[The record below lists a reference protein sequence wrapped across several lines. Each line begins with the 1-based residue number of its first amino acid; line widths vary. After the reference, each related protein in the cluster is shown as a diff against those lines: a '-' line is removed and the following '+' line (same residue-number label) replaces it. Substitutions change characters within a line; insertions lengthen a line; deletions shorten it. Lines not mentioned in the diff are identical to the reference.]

1 MATQRKDLMKSPY
14 SFARLSVPLLLLVLF
29 SAFSA
34 ANAQDEYAA
43 VKTWETYDF
52 AGRAITTA
60 DLSALSIDD
69 LKLVRGIVFG
79 KHGRVF
85 KDPDIKRYLDSRS
98 WFKADAGFQNSAL
111 NDTERRNLDV
121 IRIAEAEKHETVQ
134 PGDMRL
140 YQDRALT
147 RKKLGTHTNA
157 EWTVLASEI
166 EAIHGK
172 RFDGTPWLQ
181 QYFDERYWYH
191 SADHYDPKGLSGVER
206 RNLQLIDLIQ
216 RQQRRVALS
225 PGDMELFENKLIA
238 ETMLRG
244 LSLHEL
250 RLLRNEIY
258 ARHGRI
264 FKTMWIQQ
272 YFGGQSWYDPKE
284 DFKDEDISGSDKT
297 NIETIVAYE
306 NKLHD
311 QISKKPITRALL
323 AGLFVEDV
331 RKMRDEIYARHGK
344 VFKDPWTQKY
354 FASFD
359 WYKANPNYSDTSLTP
374 VEKGNLAVIIAY
386 EKKAVTAMSTIEG

>member
-1 MATQRKDLMKSPY
+1 MKSP
-14 SFARLSVPLLLLVLF
+14 FCLSRISLPLLSLILC
-29 SAFSA
+29 SAFSVA
-34 ANAQDEYAA
+34 RAQDEYAA
-43 VKTWETYDF
+43 VKTWETFDF
-52 AGRAITTA
+52 AGKSLGPA
-60 DLSALSIDD
+60 DFSALSLDD

-85 KDPDIKRYLDSRS
+85 KDPDIKRYLDSRP
-98 WFKADAGFQNSAL
+98 WFKADANFQNSGL
-111 NDTERRNLDV
+111 SDTERKNLDV
-121 IRIAEAEKHETVQ
+121 IRIAEAQKHDTVQ

-147 RKKLGTHTNA
+147 RKKLGAHTNA

-166 EAIHGK
+166 QAIHGK

-191 SADHYDPKGLSGVER
+191 SADHYDPKGLSEIER
-206 RNLQLIDLIQ
+206 KNLQLIDLIQ

-225 PGDMELFENKLIA
+225 PGDMELFENKLISEA
-238 ETMLRG
+238 MLRG

-250 RLLRNEIY
+250 RLLRNEVY

-272 YFGGQSWYDPKE
+272 YFGGQSWYDPNE
-284 DFKDEDISGSDKT
+284 NFKDEELSGPDKT
-297 NIETIVAYE
+297 NVETIVAYE

-331 RKMRDEIYARHGK
+331 RKMRDEIYARHGR
-344 VFKDPWTQKY
+344 VFKDQWTQKY

-359 WYKANPNYSDTSLTP
+359 WYKANPNYSDASLTA
-374 VEKGNLAVIIAY
+374 VEKRNLVVIAGY
-386 EKKAVTAMSTIEG
+386 EKRAVTAMSTIEG

>member
-1 MATQRKDLMKSPY
+1 MKSPY

-191 SADHYDPKGLSGVER
+191 PADHYDPKGLSGVER

-216 RQQRRVALS
+216 RRQRRVALS

-311 QISKKPITRALL
+311 QISKRPITRALL

>member
-1 MATQRKDLMKSPY
+1 MRSP
-14 SFARLSVPLLLLVLF
+14 FGFPRLFLPLLLVL
-29 SAFSA
+29 SAFSVA
-34 ANAQDEYAA
+34 SAQDEYAA
-43 VKTWETYDF
+43 VKTWETFNF
-52 AGRAITTA
+52 AGHRVSPPDI
-60 DLSALSIDD
+60 SALPLED

-85 KDPDIKRYLDSRS
+85 KDPDIKRFLESRT
-98 WFKADAGFQNSAL
+98 WFKADPNFQNSAL

-121 IRIAEAEKHETVQ
+121 IRIAEAQKHDTVQ

-147 RKKLGTHTNA
+147 RKKLGTHTSA
-157 EWTVLASEI
+157 EWTVLAAEI

-172 RFDGTPWLQ
+172 RFDDTVWLQ
-181 QYFDERYWYH
+181 QYFDERYWYRP
-191 SADHYDPKGLSGVER
+191 ATHYDPKRLSLIEQK
-206 RNLQLIDLIQ
+206 NLQLIEGIQ
-216 RQQRRVALS
+216 KQQRRVALS
-225 PGDMELFENKLIA
+225 PGDMELFENKLISDA
-238 ETMLRG
+238 MLRG

-264 FKTMWIQQ
+264 FKTVWIQQ
-272 YFGGQSWYDPKE
+272 YFGGQPWYDPKE
-284 DFKDEDISGSDKT
+284 DFKDEDISGPDKT
-297 NIETIVAYE
+297 NIETIVKYE

-311 QISKKPITRALL
+311 SISNKPITRALL
-323 AGLFVEDV
+323 QGLFLEDV

-344 VFKDPWTQKY
+344 VFKDQWTQKY

-359 WYKANPNYSDTSLTP
+359 WYKANPNFSDASLSA
-374 VEKGNLAVIIAY
+374 VEKGNLVVIAGY

>member
-1 MATQRKDLMKSPY
+1 MKSLF
-14 SFARLSVPLLLLVLF
+14 SFSRLPLLLMLVL
-29 SAFSA
+29 SAFSVA
-34 ANAQDEYAA
+34 SAQDEYKAI
-43 VKTWETYDF
+43 KTWETFDF
-52 AGRAITTA
+52 AGHRVAAA
-60 DLSALSIDD
+60 DISALELDD

-85 KDPDIKRYLDSRS
+85 KDPDIKRFLESRI
-98 WFKADAGFQNSAL
+98 WFKADPNFQNSVL
-111 NDTERRNLDV
+111 NDTERKNLDV
-121 IRIAEAEKHETVQ
+121 IRIAEAQKHETVQ

-140 YQDRALT
+140 YVDRALT
-147 RKKLGTHTNA
+147 RKKLGPHTSA
-157 EWTVLASEI
+157 EWTVLSAEI

-172 RFDGTPWLQ
+172 RFDDTVWLQ

-191 SADHYDPKGLSGVER
+191 AAAKYDPKGLSVIER
-206 RNLQLIDLIQ
+206 KNLDLIGAIQ
-216 RQQRRVALS
+216 RQQRRVAIS
-225 PGDMELFENKLIA
+225 PGDMELFENKLIS
-238 ETMLRG
+238 EQLLRG
-244 LSLHEL
+244 VSLHEL

-311 QISKKPITRALL
+311 SISSKPITRALL
-323 AGLFVEDV
+323 QGLFLEDV
-331 RKMRDEIYARHGK
+331 RKMREEIYARHGR

-359 WYKANPNYSDTSLTP
+359 WYKANPNFTDASLSA
-374 VEKGNLAVIIAY
+374 VEKGNLVVIAAY

>member
-1 MATQRKDLMKSPY
+1 MKSPVRIVRAV
-14 SFARLSVPLLLLVLF
+14 FPLLLLML
-29 SAFSA
+29 SASFVA
-34 ANAQDEYAA
+34 HAQDDYASM
-43 VKTWETYDF
+43 KKWDSFDF
-52 AGRAITTA
+52 ASKSITPA
-60 DLSALSIDD
+60 DINPLEIDD
-69 LKLVRGIVFG
+69 LKLVRGVVFG

-85 KDPDIKRYLDSRS
+85 KDPDIRRFLESRS
-98 WFKADAGFQNSAL
+98 WYKADPNFQNSAL
-111 NDTERRNLDV
+111 NDTERRNLDL
-121 IRIAEAEKHETVQ
+121 IRIAEAQKHETVQ

-140 YQDRALT
+140 YVDRALT

-172 RFDGTPWLQ
+172 RFDGTPWLRE
-181 QYFDERYWYH
+181 YFDERYWYVP
-191 SADHYDPKGLSGVER
+191 AAQYNPKSLSDIER
-206 RNLQLIDLIQ
+206 KNLQLIDTIQ
-216 RQQRRVALS
+216 RQERHVAIA
-225 PGDMELFENKLIA
+225 PGDIELFENKLISDA
-238 ETMLRG
+238 MLRG

-272 YFGGQSWYDPKE
+272 YFSGQPWYDPRE
-284 DFKDEDISGSDKT
+284 DFKDEEISGSDKT

-306 NKLHD
+306 NRLHNS
-311 QISKKPITRALL
+311 ISSRPITRALL
-323 AGLFVEDV
+323 QGLFVEDV

-359 WYKANPNYSDTSLTP
+359 WYKANPNYSDAQLSA
-374 VEKGNLAVIIAY
+374 VEKANLVVISGY
-386 EKKAVTAMSTIEG
+386 EKRAVTAMSTIEG

>member
-1 MATQRKDLMKSPY
+1 MKSPFII
-14 SFARLSVPLLLLVLF
+14 SRAILPLLFLLSTSFV
-29 SAFSA
+29 AH
-34 ANAQDEYAA
+34 AQDEYAS
-43 VKTWETYDF
+43 VKKWETYNF
-52 AGRAITTA
+52 SAQTIATA
-60 DLSALSIDD
+60 DLNGLEIYD

-85 KDPDIKRYLDSRS
+85 KDPDIRRFLESRT
-98 WFKADAGFQNSAL
+98 WYKAEPNFQNSLL
-111 NDTERRNLDV
+111 NDTERANLDV
-121 IRIAEAEKHETVQ
+121 IRIAEAKSHETVE

-140 YQDRALT
+140 YQTRALT

-172 RFDGTPWLQ
+172 RFDDTPWLQ

-191 SADHYDPKGLSGVER
+191 AADKYDGKGLSDVER
-206 RNLQLIDLIQ
+206 KNLQLIDTI
-216 RQQRRVALS
+216 RKQQRRVALA
-225 PGDMELFENKLIA
+225 PGDMELFENKLVTEA
-238 ETMLRG
+238 MLRG

-258 ARHGRI
+258 ARRGRI
-264 FKTMWIQQ
+264 FKTLWIQQ
-272 YFGGQSWYDPKE
+272 YFGSQMWYDPKE
-284 DFKDEDISGSDKT
+284 DFKDEDVTGTDKT
-297 NIETIVAYE
+297 NIETIVALE
-306 NKLHD
+306 TKLHNS
-311 QISKKPITRALL
+311 ISNKPVTRALL
-323 AGLFVEDV
+323 NGLFVEDV

-359 WYKANPNYSDTSLTP
+359 WYKANPNYSDASLSG
-374 VEKGNLAVIIAY
+374 VEKGNLVVIAAY

>member
-1 MATQRKDLMKSPY
+1 MKSPF
-14 SFARLSVPLLLLVLF
+14 SFARLSLPLLLLILF
-29 SAFSA
+29 FASSVAR
-34 ANAQDEYAA
+34 AQDEYAA

-60 DLSALSIDD
+60 DLGALSIDD

-85 KDPDIKRYLDSRS
+85 KDPDIKRYLDSRP
-98 WFKADAGFQNSAL
+98 WFKADDNFQNSAL
-111 NDTERRNLDV
+111 NDTERKNLDV
-121 IRIAEAEKHETVQ
+121 IRDAEAQKHVTVQ
-134 PGDMRL
+134 PGDMRF
-140 YQDRALT
+140 YRTRALT
-147 RKKLGTHTNA
+147 RKKLGAHTNA

-172 RFDGTPWLQ
+172 RFDGRPWLQ

-191 SADHYDPKGLSGVER
+191 AADHYDPKGLSEIER
-206 RNLQLIDLIQ
+206 KNLQLIDLIQ
-216 RQQRRVALS
+216 RQQRRVALA
-225 PGDMELFENKLIA
+225 PGDMELFENKLITEA
-238 ETMLRG
+238 MLRG

-250 RLLRNEIY
+250 RLLRNEVY

-264 FKTMWIQQ
+264 FKTLWIEQ
-272 YFGGQSWYDPKE
+272 YFGGQSWYDPNE
-284 DFKDEDISGSDKT
+284 DFKDEELSGPDKT
-297 NIETIVAYE
+297 NVETIVAYE

-311 QISKKPITRALL
+311 QISKRPITRALL
-323 AGLFVEDV
+323 TGLFVEDV

-344 VFKDPWTQKY
+344 VFKDQWTQKY

-359 WYKANPNYSDTSLTP
+359 WYKANPNYSDASLTP
-374 VEKGNLAVIIAY
+374 VEKGNLAVIVAY

>member
-1 MATQRKDLMKSPY
+1 MTSPFN
-14 SFARLSVPLLLLVLF
+14 FARLLLPLLLLVF
-29 SAFSA
+29 VSASVA
-34 ANAQDEYAA
+34 HAQDEYAT
-43 VKTWETYDF
+43 VKDWENFNFT
-52 AGRAITTA
+52 RKTIVPA
-60 DLSALSIDD
+60 DIAALSIDD

-85 KDPDIKRYLDSRS
+85 KDADIRRYLESRS
-98 WFKADAGFQNSAL
+98 WYKANANFQNSAL
-111 NDTERRNLDV
+111 NDTERANLDV
-121 IRIAEAEKHETVQ
+121 IRLAEARKHDTVQ

-147 RKKLGTHTNA
+147 RKKFGQHTNA
-157 EWTVLASEI
+157 EWTVLAAEI
-166 EAIHGK
+166 QAIHGK

-181 QYFDERYWYH
+181 QYFDERYWYRP
-191 SADHYDPKGLSGVER
+191 ADRYDPKSLSDIER
-206 RNLQLIDLIQ
+206 KNLQLIDTIQ
-216 RQQRRVALS
+216 RQQRRVALA

-238 ETMLRG
+238 DRMLRG

-272 YFGGQSWYDPKE
+272 YFGNQPWYDPKE
-284 DFKDEDISGSDKT
+284 DFKDEELSGPDKT
-297 NIETIVAYE
+297 NVETIVAYE
-306 NKLHD
+306 NKLHN
-311 QISKKPITRALL
+311 QITTAPITSALL
-323 AGLFVEDV
+323 QGLFLEDV
-331 RKMRDEIYARHGK
+331 RKMHDEIYARHGK

-359 WYKANPNYSDTSLTP
+359 WYKANPNYSDAALSEI
-374 VEKGNLAVIIAY
+374 EKGNVAVIAAY

>member
-1 MATQRKDLMKSPY
+1 MKFPF
-14 SFARLSVPLLLLVLF
+14 SFSRLFLPLLLVVLT
-29 SAFSA
+29 AFSVA
-34 ANAQDEYAA
+34 SAQDEYKA
-43 VKTWETYDF
+43 VKTWEAFDF
-52 AGRAITTA
+52 AGRSVAQADMTA
-60 DLSALSIDD
+60 LALED

-85 KDPDIKRYLDSRS
+85 KDPEIKRFLESRP
-98 WFKADAGFQNSAL
+98 WFKADPNFQNSVL
-111 NDTERRNLDV
+111 NDAERKNLDV
-121 IRIAEAEKHETVQ
+121 IRIAEAGKHEIVE

-147 RKKLGTHTNA
+147 KRKLGTTHTSA
-157 EWTVLASEI
+157 ELTVLAAEI

-172 RFDGTPWLQ
+172 RFDDTVWLQ

-191 SADHYDPKGLSGVER
+191 AAERYDPKGLSLVER
-206 RNLQLIDLIQ
+206 KNLALIDSIQ
-216 RQQRRVALS
+216 KQKRRVAIS

-238 ETMLRG
+238 DQLLRG

-264 FKTMWIQQ
+264 FKTVWIQQ
-272 YFGGQSWYDPKE
+272 YFGGQPWYDPKE
-284 DFKDEDISGSDKT
+284 DFKDEEISGSDKT

-311 QISKKPITRALL
+311 SISNQAITAALL
-323 AGLFVEDV
+323 QGLFLEDV
-331 RKMRDEIYARHGK
+331 RKMREEIYARHGK

-354 FASFD
+354 FASLD
-359 WYKANPNYSDTSLTP
+359 WYKANPNFTDASLSA
-374 VEKGNLAVIIAY
+374 VEKRNIVVIGGY
-386 EKKAVTAMSTIEG
+386 EKRAVTAMSTIEG

>member
-1 MATQRKDLMKSPY
+1 MKSL
-14 SFARLSVPLLLLVLF
+14 LSCSRFSLPLLLLVLL
-29 SAFSA
+29 SASA
-34 ANAQDEYAA
+34 IASAQDEYAA
-43 VKTWETYDF
+43 VKTWETFDF
-52 AGRAITTA
+52 AGRSVSKA
-60 DLSALSIDD
+60 DLSALSLDD

-85 KDPDIKRYLDSRS
+85 KDPDIRRFLESRA
-98 WFKADAGFQNSAL
+98 WFKADQSFQNSAL
-111 NDTERRNLDV
+111 NDTERKNLDV

-140 YQDRALT
+140 YQNRALT
-147 RKKLGTHTNA
+147 RKKLGEHTSA
-157 EWTVLASEI
+157 EWTVLAAEI

-172 RFDGTPWLQ
+172 RFDDTVWLQ

-191 SADHYDPKGLSGVER
+191 PADRYDPKSLSAIER
-206 RNLQLIDLIQ
+206 KNLELISLTQ
-216 RQQRRVALS
+216 RQQRKVAIS
-225 PGDMELFENKLIA
+225 PGDMELFENKLI
-238 ETMLRG
+238 TDQMLRG

-264 FKTMWIQQ
+264 FKTAWIQQ
-272 YFGGQSWYDPKE
+272 YFSGQPWYDPKE
-284 DFKDEDISGSDKT
+284 DFKDEEISGSDKT
-297 NIETIVAYE
+297 NIETIVKYE
-306 NKLHD
+306 NTLHD
-311 QISKKPITRALL
+311 SISNKPITRALL
-323 AGLFVEDV
+323 QGLFLEDV

-359 WYKANPNYSDTSLTP
+359 WYKANPNFTDASLSA
-374 VEKGNLAVIIAY
+374 VEKGNLAVIAGY

>member
-1 MATQRKDLMKSPY
+1 MKSPFGF
-14 SFARLSVPLLLLVLF
+14 SRLSLPLLLLVLL

-34 ANAQDEYAA
+34 ASAQDEYAA
-43 VKTWETYDF
+43 VKTWETFDF
-52 AGRAITTA
+52 SSRSASPA
-60 DLSALSIDD
+60 DISALALED

-85 KDPDIKRYLDSRS
+85 KDPDIKRFLESRT
-98 WFKADAGFQNSAL
+98 WFKADPNFQNSSL

-121 IRIAEAEKHETVQ
+121 IRIAEARKHDTVQ

-147 RKKLGTHTNA
+147 RKKLGTHTSA
-157 EWTVLASEI
+157 EWTVLAAEI

-172 RFDGTPWLQ
+172 RFDDTVWLQ
-181 QYFDERYWYH
+181 QYFDERYWYRP
-191 SADHYDPKGLSGVER
+191 ATHYDPKGLSAIEQK
-206 RNLQLIDLIQ
+206 NLQLIDTIQ
-216 RQQRRVALS
+216 KQQRRVAIS
-225 PGDMELFENKLIA
+225 PGDMELFENKLVSDQ
-238 ETMLRG
+238 MLRG

-264 FKTMWIQQ
+264 FKTVWIQQ
-272 YFGGQSWYDPKE
+272 YFGGQPWYDAKE
-284 DFKDEDISGSDKT
+284 DFKDEEISGSDKT
-297 NIETIVAYE
+297 NIETIVKYE

-311 QISKKPITRALL
+311 SISNKPITRTLL
-323 AGLFVEDV
+323 QGLFLEDV

-344 VFKDPWTQKY
+344 VFKDQWTQKY

-359 WYKANPNYSDTSLTP
+359 WYKANPNFTDASLSA
-374 VEKGNLAVIIAY
+374 VEKGNLAVIAGY

>member
-1 MATQRKDLMKSPY
+1 MKSPVRTVRAV
-14 SFARLSVPLLLLVLF
+14 FPLLLLML
-29 SAFSA
+29 SASFVA
-34 ANAQDEYAA
+34 HAQDDYASM
-43 VKTWETYDF
+43 KKWDSFDF
-52 AGRAITTA
+52 ASKSITPA
-60 DLSALSIDD
+60 DINSLEIDD
-69 LKLVRGIVFG
+69 LKLVRGVVFG
-79 KHGRVF
+79 RHGRVF
-85 KDPDIKRYLDSRS
+85 KDPDIRRFLETRGWY
-98 WFKADAGFQNSAL
+98 KADPNFQNSAL

-121 IRIAEAEKHETVQ
+121 IRIAEAEKHDTVL

-157 EWTVLASEI
+157 EWKVLASEI

-181 QYFDERYWYH
+181 QYFDERYWYQP
-191 SADHYDPKGLSGVER
+191 ADRYDPKGLSEIER
-206 RNLQLIDLIQ
+206 KNLQLIELIQ

-284 DFKDEDISGSDKT
+284 DFKDEENSGSDKT
-297 NIETIVAYE
+297 NIETIVKYE

-311 QISKKPITRALL
+311 SISNKPITRALL
-323 AGLFVEDV
+323 QGLFLEDV
-331 RKMRDEIYARHGK
+331 RKMREEIYARHGK

-359 WYKANPNYSDTSLTP
+359 WYKANPNFTEASLSA
-374 VEKGNLAVIIAY
+374 VEKGNLVVIAGY

>member
-1 MATQRKDLMKSPY
+1 MRFPLNFFRTA
-14 SFARLSVPLLLLVLF
+14 VPLLLVLF
-29 SAFSA
+29 TASFA
-34 ANAQDEYAA
+34 ARGQDEYAST
-43 VKTWETYDF
+43 KNWESYDF
-52 AGRAITTA
+52 ASKAITKS
-60 DLSALSIDD
+60 DLGTLTIDD

-79 KHGRVF
+79 KHVRVF
-85 KDPDIKRYLDSRS
+85 KDPDIRRFLESRP
-98 WFKADAGFQNSAL
+98 WYKADTNFSNSAL

-121 IRIAEAEKHETVQ
+121 IRIAEAEQHETVQ

-140 YQDRALT
+140 WEDRALT

-157 EWTVLASEI
+157 EWTVLGSEI
-166 EAIHGK
+166 EAIHGR
-172 RFDGTPWLQ
+172 RFDDTPWLQ
-181 QYFDERYWYH
+181 QYFDERYWYKA
-191 SADHYDPKGLSGVER
+191 SDNYNPKSLNDTER
-206 RNLQLIDLIQ
+206 KNLALIDLI
-216 RQQRRVALS
+216 RKQQRKVAIA
-225 PGDMELFENKLIA
+225 PGDMELFENKLISDA
-238 ETMLRG
+238 MLTG

-272 YFGGQSWYDPKE
+272 YFGNQPWYDAKE

-306 NKLHD
+306 NKLHNS
-311 QISKKPITRALL
+311 ISTKPITQALL
-323 AGLFVEDV
+323 QGLFVEDV

-359 WYKANPNYSDTSLTP
+359 WYKANPNYSDAQLSAI
-374 VEKGNLAVIIAY
+374 EKRNLVVIGGY